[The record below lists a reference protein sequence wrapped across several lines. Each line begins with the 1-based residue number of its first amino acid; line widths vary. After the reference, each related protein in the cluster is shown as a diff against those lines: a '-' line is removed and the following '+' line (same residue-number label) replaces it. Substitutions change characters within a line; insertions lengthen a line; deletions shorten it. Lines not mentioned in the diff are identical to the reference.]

1 MRPAHMPGALRFN
14 DDTGTIMATKTDIK
28 QSEEWQKAVD
38 YSISDHDIE
47 RQRKLL
53 GHVEPS
59 KLREY
64 IQTATIDNIR
74 NFAAG
79 AGDDNPLFHDPD
91 YARGTRWGSVIAP
104 GTMVGQIGSPM
115 KGDPVSD
122 EIKALK
128 KSLWKGVHVFVSG
141 ATWDWYRPVFPGD
154 TIYSYNGDESVE
166 VKQSEFSGRSI
177 IKVRKDV
184 KINQRGEVVA
194 VYRIL
199 SVLTER
205 KTAAKKGKYS
215 AIEPAQYTD
224 ADIEKI
230 DEIYAGEQ
238 VQGAE
243 LRYFDDVK
251 VGDSLGKMAKG
262 PLTVTDVIV
271 YHAGGYGFVPY
282 APTVGRMAYK
292 NRKRIPAFY
301 VKNEY
306 GVPDVAQRLHWDP
319 TWAQAIGNPMAY
331 DYGVM
336 RESYLWHYLNDW
348 AGDNGIIV
356 RMHDEIR
363 KFNYMGDTQF
373 VSGEVTGKRE
383 ENGQN
388 LVDVSV
394 VFINQRGDE
403 TVRGTATIA
412 LPSKDRIALYPAVP
426 EELAQEA
433 SRMIAR
439 HWELSAKKK

>member
-1 MRPAHMPGALRFN
+1 
-14 DDTGTIMATKTDIK
+14 MASKTDDIK

-38 YSISDHDIE
+38 YAITDHDIE
-47 RQRKLL
+47 RQTKLL
-53 GHVEPS
+53 GYMEAA
-59 KLREY
+59 KTREY

-79 AGDDNPLFHDPD
+79 AGDDNPLFHDPE
-91 YARGTRWGSVIAP
+91 YARGTRWGSPIAP
-104 GTMVGQIGSPM
+104 GTMVGQINSPM
-115 KGDPVSD
+115 KGDPVPD
-122 EIKALK
+122 EIKALR
-128 KSLWKGVHVFVSG
+128 KSLWRGVHVFVSG
-141 ATWDWYRPVFPGD
+141 STWDWYRPVFPGD
-154 TIYSYNGDESVE
+154 TIYSYNGDETCE
-166 VKQSEFSGRSI
+166 VKQSEFSGRSV

-184 KINQRGEVVA
+184 KVNQRGEVVA

-215 AIEPAQYTD
+215 KLEPARYTD
-224 ADIEKI
+224 EDIAAI
-230 DEIYAGEQ
+230 DEIYAAEH
-238 VQGAE
+238 VQGAVP
-243 LRYFDDVK
+243 RYFEDVQ

-282 APTVGRMAYK
+282 APTVGRLAHK
-292 NRKRIPAFY
+292 NRKRIAPFY

-319 TWAQAIGNPMAY
+319 VWAQAIGNPMAY

-336 RESYLWHYLNDW
+336 RESYLWHYLSDW

-356 RMHDEIR
+356 KMHDEIR

-383 ENGQN
+383 ENGQF
-388 LVDVSV
+388 LVDVKA

-412 LPSKDRIALYPAVP
+412 LPSKGRIAMYPPVP
-426 EELAQEA
+426 EDLAEEA
-433 SRMIAR
+433 ARMMAR
-439 HWELSAKKK
+439 HWELSKK